1 MWLLTP
7 LLSVFV
13 FMKEWVHGF
22 TVTEICNRRID
33 FIITNILVTSFLTG
47 FKPLIL
53 LITNI
58 FLCPI
63 MFVIGLF
70 KPEIKKNYYKKNFNK
85 LLAKQDKLESKNQK
99 LKQEKAKFE
108 KKISKLEKKI
118 GIVKNNFIEESEDTE
133 EDV

>member
-7 LLSVFV
+7 LLGVFV
-13 FMKEWVHGF
+13 FLKDWVHGF
-22 TVTEICNRRID
+22 TVAEICDRRVD

-53 LITNI
+53 CITNI

-63 MFVIGLF
+63 MFVVGLF

-85 LLAKQDKLESKNQK
+85 LLAKQDKLESKNQQ
-99 LKQEKAKFE
+99 LK
-108 KKISKLEKKI
+108 KKISKLEKKM
-118 GIVKNNFIEESEDTE
+118 GIVKTNFIEEREDTE